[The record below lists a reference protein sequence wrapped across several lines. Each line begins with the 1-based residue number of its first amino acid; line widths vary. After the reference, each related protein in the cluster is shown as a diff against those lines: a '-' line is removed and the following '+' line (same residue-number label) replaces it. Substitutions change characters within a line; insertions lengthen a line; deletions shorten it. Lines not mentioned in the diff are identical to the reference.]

1 MKKIVCLCL
10 TAALAL
16 AAFSGCTNGA
26 GSEPAASAAPA
37 TSAADPVTITWYTP
51 NWDEPESREMAA
63 EFEALHPDIHVELVI
78 TEWASYKEKAIA
90 ALSDERNSPDVY
102 TILLTDTVPFAKRGM
117 LAPLNELGTAA
128 GMDWADFLEP
138 ALAATTVDGAVY
150 CAPFRY
156 DGSGVYYNV
165 DMLREVGYEA
175 FPTTWRETLELCE
188 ALKAKG
194 RVPTAWYLGE
204 QSNACVALVIQLYTE
219 GGDILNEDQTKC
231 LLDSDATKRALGNLV
246 ETLQKGYAS
255 PGSLE
260 LDNSRTRDEF
270 GAGSVAFVYSGPYDI
285 DVLRENYPALN
296 FATAMLPGVDGVG
309 CTQANGWGAAIG
321 AHSKHKEAAAQF
333 LAYITTPENQ
343 ARLTDSF
350 PASRRASAFE
360 QFSGPL
366 LTPFVEQLAHS
377 RLEPSYDRWV
387 EMQPIIYTYLQEA
400 ASGAMSTEEACAAMT
415 DEIDALL
422 AS

>member
-1 MKKIVCLCL
+1 MKKVCCL
-10 TAALAL
+10 LLVFLL
-16 AAFSGCTNGA
+16 AAAVLGA
-26 GSEPAASAAPA
+26 CGAPSAPA
-37 TSAADPVTITWYTP
+37 SVSGAPNTAVEPITITWYTP

-63 EFEALHPDIHVELVI
+63 EFEALYPEIHVELVI

-90 ALSDERNSPDVY
+90 ALSDERNSPDLY
-102 TILLTDTVPFAKRGM
+102 TILLTDTAPFAKRGM
-117 LAPLNELGTAA
+117 LEPLNELGTAA
-128 GMDWADFLEP
+128 GMDWKDFLKA
-138 ALAATTVDGAVY
+138 ALDATSVDGTVY

-165 DMLREVGYEA
+165 DMLREAGYEA
-175 FPTTWRETLELCE
+175 FPETWEETLALCA
-188 ALKAKG
+188 ALKAADIM
-194 RVPTAWYLGE
+194 PTAWYLGE

-231 LLDSDATKRALGNLV
+231 LLDSDAAQRALGNLV
-246 ETLQKGYAS
+246 ETLEKGYAS

-270 GAGSVAFVYSGPYDI
+270 GAGSLAFVYSGPYDI
-285 DVLRENYPALN
+285 DVLEETYPQLN
-296 FATAMLPGVDGVG
+296 FATAVLPGVDGMG
-309 CTQANGWGAAIG
+309 CTQANGWGTAIG
-321 AHSKHKEAAAQF
+321 AHSKNKEAAARF

-350 PASRRASAFE
+350 PASYKASAFE

-366 LTPFVEQLAHS
+366 RTPFVEQLENS
-377 RLEPSYDRWV
+377 RPEPSYDRWV

-400 ASGAMSTEEACAAMT
+400 ASGAISVEEACAGMT
-415 DEIDALL
+415 REIDALL
-422 AS
+422 AA